1 MSKRTVQFS
10 MVHPHAAG
18 IDVGSKSHW
27 VCAGQGKDY
36 IRQYD
41 VFTEDLHELSN
52 WLKSLG
58 VQTIAMESTGS
69 YWKSLFLLLQDH
81 GFEVILVHATHVKNV
96 RGKKSDIQD
105 CQWIWQLHS
114 AGLLSPSF
122 QPDELTESLRAYTR
136 HRKSLIQGAARYIS
150 KMQKALVV
158 QNIHLSVVLTDITGK
173 SGKAIIEAILSG
185 ERDEKKL
192 AALADPRVKKDK
204 QTIAKAL
211 KGHWKY
217 QHLFELR
224 QSWQMY
230 QFYHQQIA
238 QCDMEIEKILQ
249 AQIKANSQQE
259 LVYEP
264 KKKRS
269 GRKMTLLLI

>member
-1 MSKRTVQFS
+1 ML
-10 MVHPHAAG
+10 HPQAAG

-27 VCAGQGKDY
+27 VCAGQGMEY
-36 IRQYD
+36 VREYA
-41 VFTEDLHELSN
+41 VFTSDLHELAG

-58 VQTIAMESTGS
+58 IQTIAMESTGF
-69 YWKSLFLLLQDH
+69 YWKSLFLLLQDYD
-81 GFEVILVHATHVKNV
+81 FEVVLVHAAHVKNV

-114 AGLLSPSF
+114 AGLLSASF

-136 HRKSLIQGAARYIS
+136 HRKSLIEGAARYIS
-150 KMQKALVV
+150 KMQKAMVV

-173 SGKAIIEAILSG
+173 SGQAIISAILAG
-185 ERDEKKL
+185 ERDGQKL
-192 AALADPRVKKDK
+192 AALADRRVKADK
-204 QTIAKAL
+204 ATIAKAL
-211 KGHWKY
+211 TGHWKE

-230 QFYHQQIA
+230 HFYHQQIA
-238 QCDMEIEKILQ
+238 ECDKRIEAILQ
-249 AQIKANSQQE
+249 AKIEVNGQHD

-264 KKKRS
+264 KKKSVGQR
-269 GRKMTLLLI
+269 MTRPLI